1 MKIVLNPREEEIM
14 QILWRLQK
22 AFVKDIIAELEDPNT
37 PYNTVSSIVRKLAGE
52 GHIGFTAYG
61 NTHQYHPILKKGD
74 YTQSSFRH
82 LFEKYFDASA
92 EQLLSFFIKE
102 EKVDPASL
110 EALVKKLK
118 NEEK

>member
-1 MKIVLNPREEEIM
+1 MIFAD
-14 QILWRLQK
+14 
-22 AFVKDIIAELEDPNT
+22 AFCV
-37 PYNTVSSIVRKLAGE
+37 
-52 GHIGFTAYG
+52 
-61 NTHQYHPILKKGD
+61 
-74 YTQSSFRH
+74 H